1 MSTSSSSSV
10 GVSIN
15 DVSAIALPAMTSSE
29 TALKA
34 KLSSVASGDS
44 VTAIDLLQVQTLLS
58 SNSLTAEVGSSMAKQ
73 RKDAEENI
81 IQKF

>member
-1 MSTSSSSSV
+1 MSTV

-29 TALKA
+29 SALKA
-34 KLSSVASGDS
+34 KLSTVADGAT